1 MDSALATKLSLEMY
15 VLLKMKTQLTA
26 ANHLKPISS
35 ERGLEAWRVLRRELM
50 GREGPR
56 QEEEFNAIAE
66 LPKLKSSDMA
76 KFDNLFVRW
85 ESELKKHE
93 TVSSDYVIGKY
104 RRRQIVYKALPD
116 EIQRAVDAEVAKGQI
131 ASYEEFIE
139 FVKIIARS
147 SRFKSLPAPKPL
159 SANLVTDEPEAPN
172 YSHEE
177 WVCYLVSDEGW
188 SAFQAGECPP
198 PDALREVL
206 TLVGGDKGK
215 GKSFGKGGFGKQ
227 GKSFGK
233 GGFGNDKGAG

>member
-1 MDSALATKLSLEMY
+1 MVLEDWFELISVKINLVHPGAKAIIDWAGSHPTEITSTDISQRMDAALSTKLSLELY
-15 VLLKMKTQLTA
+15 VLLKVKTQLTA
-26 ANHLKPISS
+26 GNHLKPISS

-66 LPKLKSSDMA
+66 LPKLKSADMA

-116 EIQRAVDAEVAKGQI
+116 EIQTAVDAEVAKGQI

-147 SRFKSLPAPKPL
+147 SRSKLLPAPKPL

-172 YSHEE
+172 YSHDG
-177 WVCYLVSDEGW
+177 WVCYLVSDEG
-188 SAFQAGECPP
+188 
-198 PDALREVL
+198 
-206 TLVGGDKGK
+206 
-215 GKSFGKGGFGKQ
+215 
-227 GKSFGK
+227 
-233 GGFGNDKGAG
+233 

>member
-1 MDSALATKLSLEMY
+1 MDSALSTKLSLEMY

-26 ANHLKPISS
+26 GNHLKHISS

-66 LPKLKSSDMA
+66 LPKLKSADMA

-93 TVSSDYVIGKY
+93 TVSSDYVIGKH

-131 ASYEEFIE
+131 
-139 FVKIIARS
+139 
-147 SRFKSLPAPKPL
+147 
-159 SANLVTDEPEAPN
+159 
-172 YSHEE
+172 
-177 WVCYLVSDEGW
+177 
-188 SAFQAGECPP
+188 
-198 PDALREVL
+198 
-206 TLVGGDKGK
+206 
-215 GKSFGKGGFGKQ
+215 
-227 GKSFGK
+227 
-233 GGFGNDKGAG
+233 